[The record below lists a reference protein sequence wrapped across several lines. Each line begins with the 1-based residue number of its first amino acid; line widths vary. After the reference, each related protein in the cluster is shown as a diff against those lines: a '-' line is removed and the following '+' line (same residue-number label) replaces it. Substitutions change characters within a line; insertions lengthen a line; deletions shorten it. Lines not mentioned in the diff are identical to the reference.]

1 MTAPA
6 ARALQGAVAG
16 LALAFAA
23 TSLTGV
29 LTGSRW
35 WGYVVLTITVV
46 VAAGALLRWMRVP
59 PIVTATGQF
68 AALIGLVTAM
78 FTSSG
83 WLMVLPG
90 PAAVT
95 ELVSLLNGAIQQ
107 IRVGL
112 PPVAQSTELICL
124 VVLALGPIAVAV
136 DTLAVS
142 AAAPAPAGLLLL
154 CVVTVPAA
162 VSDQLLP
169 WWTFALSAL
178 GFTLMLAVDSQR
190 RQLAWGQPVGSGR
203 HRGAAP
209 AALAVTAGAM
219 AVALLVGVTM
229 TAVGTGRST
238 KSATRTGHP
247 LSGMGLNPFTSLR
260 GQLSAED
267 AVALL
272 RVRGLG
278 QRAYLRVLTLSRF
291 TNLVGW
297 QQGPL
302 DDGIPADDE
311 ETTRLPLPAGVTP
324 PITGPTLQVT
334 IESINY
340 VDTWLP
346 SFGYPLAIAGIGPD
360 WRYDPEAIT
369 IFSEHRQRAEPYT
382 ELGVLPQPD
391 PRRLRAAGP
400 PGSAPF
406 RAANPEYL
414 QTGGVD
420 PRVAQLARTVTAG
433 ATSAFDATMTL
444 NQWFT
449 QPRNGFSYDLQTAP
463 GTSGDALVDFLFTG
477 HQGYCEQ
484 FASAMAIMLRT
495 LHIPARV
502 AIGFTPGT
510 ATGNTRLITTED
522 AHAWVEA
529 WFPGAGWLPF
539 DPTPLTDGRTVRP
552 PYVAAGAAPPG
563 PAPSPRP
570 APPVT
575 GQAAPP
581 IPPPA
586 VLSAPPPVRQPST
599 PGDPGVG
606 AGIRLALSILGL
618 LGLAT
623 LVGLTPFGMRE
634 NHRRRRLHLVSGGGP
649 QAASAAWDEV
659 LAESADRGVVPPVG
673 ETVRASADRF
683 TCEHALD
690 RPGQAGLHMLVGAV
704 ERSWYAG
711 VRVPDTAATSTRD
724 ADRELCIAV
733 DAVRASLSRC
743 APQTTMS
750 RLLPRSVLYR
760 RTWSQ

>member
-1 MTAPA
+1 MTVSA
-6 ARALQGAVAG
+6 ARALQGGSAG
-16 LALAFAA
+16 VALAFAA

-46 VAAGALLRWMRVP
+46 VAAGALLRWMQVP
-59 PIVTATGQF
+59 PIVTATGQL
-68 AALIGLVTAM
+68 AALIGLVTAV

-95 ELVSLLNGAIQQ
+95 ELVSLLNGATQQ

-124 VVLALGPIAVAV
+124 VVLALGPIALAV

-142 AAAPAPAGLLLL
+142 AAAPAPTGLLLL
-154 CVVTVPAA
+154 CVVAVPAA

-169 WWTFALSAL
+169 WWTFVLSAL
-178 GFTLMLAVDSQR
+178 GFALMLAVDSQR
-190 RQLAWGQPVGSGR
+190 RQLAWGEAAGSGR

-209 AALAVTAGAM
+209 AALAVTAGAIV
-219 AVALLVGVTM
+219 VALLIGVTM
-229 TAVGTGRST
+229 SAVGTGRST

-247 LSGMGLNPFTSLR
+247 LSGIWLNPFTSLR

-267 AVALL
+267 PVALL
-272 RVRGLG
+272 RIRGLG

-302 DDGIPADDE
+302 DGGIPADEE

-324 PITGPTLQVT
+324 PITGPTLQVG
-334 IESINY
+334 IEPINY
-340 VDTWLP
+340 MDTWLP
-346 SFGYPLAIAGIGPD
+346 SFGYPLAITGIGPD
-360 WRYDPEAIT
+360 WNYDPDAIT

-400 PGSAPF
+400 AGSAPF
-406 RAANPEYL
+406 RAADPEYL
-414 QTGGVD
+414 ETGGVD

-433 ATSAFDATMTL
+433 STNAFDATVTL

-449 QPRNGFSYDLQTAP
+449 QPRNGFSYDLRTAP

-484 FASAMAIMLRT
+484 FASAMAIMLRS

-510 ATGNTRLITTED
+510 VTGSTRLITTED

-552 PYVAAGAAPPG
+552 PYVAAGAAQPR
-563 PAPSPRP
+563 PAPSPQP

-575 GQAAPP
+575 GKAAPP

-586 VLSAPPPVRQPST
+586 ALAAPPVRQPGT
-599 PGDPGVG
+599 PGDPGSG
-606 AGIRLALSILGL
+606 AGVRIALSVLGL
-618 LGLAT
+618 LGLAA
-623 LVGLTPFGMRE
+623 LAGLTPLGVRE
-634 NHRRRRLHLVSGGGP
+634 SRRRRRLHLVSAGGP
-649 QAASAAWDEV
+649 QAVSAAWEEV

-673 ETVRASADRF
+673 ETVRASADRLSR
-683 TCEHALD
+683 EHALD
-690 RPGQAGLHMLVGAV
+690 EPGHAGLHILVGAV

-711 VRVPDTAATSTRD
+711 VRPPDPVALSTRD
-724 ADRELCIAV
+724 ADRELCVAV

-743 APQTTMS
+743 APQNRMS

>member
-1 MTAPA
+1 M
-6 ARALQGAVAG
+6 
-16 LALAFAA
+16 
-23 TSLTGV
+23 
-29 LTGSRW
+29 
-35 WGYVVLTITVV
+35 
-46 VAAGALLRWMRVP
+46 
-59 PIVTATGQF
+59 
-68 AALIGLVTAM
+68 
-78 FTSSG
+78 
-83 WLMVLPG
+83 
-90 PAAVT
+90 
-95 ELVSLLNGAIQQ
+95 
-107 IRVGL
+107 
-112 PPVAQSTELICL
+112 
-124 VVLALGPIAVAV
+124 
-136 DTLAVS
+136 
-142 AAAPAPAGLLLL
+142 
-154 CVVTVPAA
+154 
-162 VSDQLLP
+162 
-169 WWTFALSAL
+169 
-178 GFTLMLAVDSQR
+178 
-190 RQLAWGQPVGSGR
+190 
-203 HRGAAP
+203 
-209 AALAVTAGAM
+209 
-219 AVALLVGVTM
+219 VALLIGVTM

-297 QQGPL
+297 HQGSL
-302 DDGIPADDE
+302 DSGVPADDE
-311 ETTRLPLPAGVTP
+311 ETTRLPLPAGATP
-324 PITGPTLQVT
+324 PITGPTLQVR
-334 IESINY
+334 IEPINY

-346 SFGYPLAIAGIGPD
+346 SFGYPLAIAGVGPD
-360 WRYDPEAIT
+360 WNYDPEAIT

-400 PGSAPF
+400 AGSAPF
-406 RAANPEYL
+406 RTANPEYL
-414 QTGGVD
+414 DTGGVD
-420 PRVAQLARTVTAG
+420 PRVARLARTVTAG
-433 ATSAFDATMTL
+433 TTNAFDATVTL

-477 HQGYCEQ
+477 HHGYCEQ

-539 DPTPLTDGRTVRP
+539 DPTPLTDGRTVQP

-563 PAPSPRP
+563 PAPSLRP
-570 APPVT
+570 PPPLT
-575 GQAAPP
+575 GQATRP

-586 VLSAPPPVRQPST
+586 ALSTPPPLRQPST
-599 PGDPGVG
+599 PADVN
-606 AGIRLALSILGL
+606 AGIRATLSVLGL

-623 LVGLTPFGMRE
+623 LVGLTPFGVRE
-634 NHRRRRLHLVSGGGP
+634 NHRRRRLHLVSAGGP

-673 ETVRASADRF
+673 ETVRASADRL
-683 TCEHALD
+683 TREHALD
-690 RPGQAGLHMLVGAV
+690 RPGQAGLQVLVGAV

-711 VRVPDTAATSTRD
+711 VRAPDTATTSTRD
-724 ADRELCIAV
+724 ADRELCIAM

-743 APQTTMS
+743 APQARTS
-750 RLLPRSVLYR
+750 LLLPRSVLYR
-760 RTWSQ
+760 RPWSQ